1 VAAPD
6 GFGGA
11 VAGVMPERCKIE
23 ASVTLKPGTRG
34 GGIMLRC
41 SDDLEA
47 AYYLRLEPGRNRLVF
62 DSWPRPGDRPFA
74 VELERPLDMT
84 SGRPIMLQAFVDG
97 SACVVY
103 AAGEIAMSAR
113 LYDRPSGQWGVFV
126 NEGAGSFEGVRLS
139 VPPADGE

>member
-1 VAAPD
+1 
-6 GFGGA
+6 
-11 VAGVMPERCKIE
+11 
-23 ASVTLKPGTRG
+23 
-34 GGIMLRC
+34 MLRC

-84 SGRPIMLQAFVDG
+84 SGRPILLQAFVDG

-103 AAGEIAMSAR
+103 AGGEIAMSAR
-113 LYDRPSGQWGVFV
+113 LNDRPSGQWGVFV
-126 NEGAGSFEGVRLS
+126 NEGAGSFAGLRLP
-139 VPPADGE
+139 VPPAGGE